1 MKNHF
6 QGFGRQLIGFTRR
19 QFVLML
25 LGNMVLALGLAMFN
39 MTGSNH
45 PFHTML
51 YGAEALIGRSFFSYA
66 NLQILLNIVLVVV
79 EIIFGLKYIGIGAIV
94 NMFLLGYA
102 ITFFTWL
109 LNLMHL
115 PSVIDWP
122 QAIATGFA
130 GITAGN
136 LVCHLIVLAAAT
148 LVISL
153 GLSLYQAGDMGVAP
167 YDSMPLIVAGRT
179 KIPFFWCR
187 IGADAICFV
196 VTLLVGGSF
205 GLGTIVTVFCTGPF
219 IRFFDK
225 RVSGKLVK
233 TA

>member
-1 MKNHF
+1 
-6 QGFGRQLIGFTRR
+6 
-19 QFVLML
+19 ML
-25 LGNMVLALGLAMFN
+25 VGNIVLALGLALFN
-39 MTGSNH
+39 LTGSNH

-51 YGAEALIGRSFFSYA
+51 YGVEALIGKNFFSYA
-66 NLQILLNIVLVVV
+66 NLQIMLNIVLVVV
-79 EIIFGLKYIGIGAIV
+79 EVIFGLKYIGLGAIV

-109 LNLMHL
+109 LNLLQL

-122 QAIATGFA
+122 NAIATGFA

-136 LVCHLIVLAAAT
+136 MVCHLIVLAAAT

-153 GLSLYQAGDMGVAP
+153 GLSLYQAADMGVAP
-167 YDSMPLIVAGRT
+167 YDSMPLIVSGRT

-187 IGADAICFV
+187 IAADAICFI
-196 VTLLVGGSF
+196 VTLLVGGTF
-205 GLGTIVTVFCTGPF
+205 GLGTVITVFCTGPF

-225 RVSGKLVK
+225 KVSQKLMKV
-233 TA
+233 A